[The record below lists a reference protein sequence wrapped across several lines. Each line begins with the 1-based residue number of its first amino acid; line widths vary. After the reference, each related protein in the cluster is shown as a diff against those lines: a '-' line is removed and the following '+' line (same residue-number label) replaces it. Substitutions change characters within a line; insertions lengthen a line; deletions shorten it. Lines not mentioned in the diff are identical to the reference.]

1 MVVTAVVEVGRPL
14 REGHGRGPLSGT
26 AGCPRVGP
34 RGRGGVGNT
43 ATLVPESPALVRRV
57 FLGAVIFFRHL
68 NIQGD
73 PTARRF
79 DLVLDIPLQLSD
91 QIGNL

>member
-34 RGRGGVGNT
+34 RGRGGVVDPANPG
-43 ATLVPESPALVRRV
+43 AESPALVRRV
-57 FLGAVIFFRHL
+57 FLDAEFFF
-68 NIQGD
+68 I
-73 PTARRF
+73 
-79 DLVLDIPLQLSD
+79 I
-91 QIGNL
+91 